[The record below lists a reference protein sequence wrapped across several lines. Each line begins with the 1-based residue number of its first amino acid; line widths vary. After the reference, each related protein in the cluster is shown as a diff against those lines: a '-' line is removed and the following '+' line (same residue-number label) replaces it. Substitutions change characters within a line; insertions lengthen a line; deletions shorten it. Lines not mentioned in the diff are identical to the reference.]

1 MQSSFGGRR
10 RTKERNPRCS
20 RGLRFFET
28 GSGARTR
35 IEAAFFQFCAEL
47 SQEAAKSLHF
57 NALGLPT
64 DDCESQKCAYC
75 GQIYGT
81 SEQDSWV
88 PYGHTDAELAQVI
101 LTWAKLTTE
110 KKGQILAILRDGDQ
124 QARTGT

>member
-1 MQSSFGGRR
+1 MFVAVGQERKSATPTDTGGCAS
-10 RTKERNPRCS
+10 KKLAPAL
-20 RGLRFFET
+20 GLE
-28 GSGARTR
+28 SEHR
-35 IEAAFFQFCAEL
+35 ILQFRAEL

-88 PYGHTDAELAQVI
+88 PYGHSDAELAQVI

-110 KKGQILAILRDGDQ
+110 KKGQILAMLMDGDQ
-124 QARTGT
+124 QVRTGT